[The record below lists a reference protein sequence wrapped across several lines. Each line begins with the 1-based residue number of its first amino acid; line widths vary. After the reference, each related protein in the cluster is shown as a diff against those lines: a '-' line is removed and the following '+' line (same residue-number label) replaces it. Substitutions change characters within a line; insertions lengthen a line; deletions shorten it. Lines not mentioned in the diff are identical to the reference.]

1 MEEESLSL
9 KKVNHIG
16 IVVKDLQEAL
26 KAYTKGLG
34 IELEQVVEIPDVR
47 LRVGVLK
54 LGEMEIELLQY
65 EDPNLPMIRVLRGD
79 QFGINHLC
87 YEVKQFDRTM
97 ERLVTKGFKLIE
109 GFPRKGVHG
118 RIAFFIPPH
127 SQEERIEILEVL

>member
-1 MEEESLSL
+1 MEEESLGL

-26 KAYTKGLG
+26 KAYREGLG
-34 IELEQVVEIPDVR
+34 IELEQLVEIPDVK
-47 LRVGVLK
+47 LRVAVLK
-54 LGEMEIELLQY
+54 LKEMEIELLQY
-65 EDPNLPMIRVLRGD
+65 DDPTLPITKALRGD

-87 YEVKQFDRTM
+87 YEARQFDRTM
-97 ERLVTKGFKLIE
+97 ERLIVGGFRLIE

-127 SQEERIEILEVL
+127 SLEERIEILEVS